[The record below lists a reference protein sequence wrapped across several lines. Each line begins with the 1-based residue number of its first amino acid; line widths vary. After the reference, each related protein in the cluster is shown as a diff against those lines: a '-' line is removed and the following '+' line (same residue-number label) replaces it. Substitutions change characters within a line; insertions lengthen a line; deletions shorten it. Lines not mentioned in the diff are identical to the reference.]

1 MNFLYFFSNNKS
13 KLTPII
19 LLLIFFLL
27 TGCGNDIKDPYVLL
41 DNSIN
46 QALNKGNW
54 KDAAKLAKSA
64 LKLDPKNLDAKV
76 MYAFTQD
83 QNGEQTEAI
92 KKLREVIS
100 KNPENFIAQLT
111 LGRILYD
118 MEDYEGAYDSLA
130 NAYNLNSDSLDALI
144 LFTQCSTKLLA
155 QNTDELLNKLSETKA
170 YKGKPIVYNEM
181 GVYFAKTGNV
191 RKALENLVKAYKL
204 SSKNPTIVL
213 NMAVL
218 CDKYMKQPAKSKFF
232 YERFI
237 TLTDN
242 NPAYNLQREQITK
255 RLSSI

>member
-1 MNFLYFFSNNKS
+1 MTLLSFLSNNKS
-13 KLTPII
+13 KLTPAI
-19 LLLIFFLL
+19 LLFTFFLL

-41 DNSIN
+41 DSSIN
-46 QALNKGNW
+46 QALKEGNW
-54 KDAAKLAKSA
+54 KDANKLAQSA
-64 LKLDPKNLDAKV
+64 LKLDPDNLDAKV

-83 QNGEQTEAI
+83 QKGEQAEAI

-100 KNPENFIAQLT
+100 KNPKNFIAQLT

-130 NAYNLNSDSLDALI
+130 NAYSFNPDNLDALI
-144 LFTQCSTKLLA
+144 LFTQCSAKLLA
-155 QNTDELLNKLSETKA
+155 QNTDELLNKLSETKN

-218 CDKYMKQPAKSKFF
+218 CDKYMKQSRKSKFF
-232 YERFI
+232 YERFLS
-237 TLTDN
+237 LTDN
-242 NPAYNLQREQITK
+242 NPAYNQQREKVTK